1 MKRQGS
7 KAESASEVIW
17 KASMVCLCVCVFKH
31 SNQSECGC
39 LLRRFHRT
47 VSTLGRA
54 RPASLH
60 CTFTFDCSRLKQLA
74 RFWHSTINAVTTH
87 SSSTFSSTRKR
98 EAKWTR
104 AEAAFHLSAA
114 SQSRWRE
121 KRVSVIEKWH
131 RRGHLHSNPSSFTF
145 CCSKASQTICSWW
158 AKSEPVKTRTCL
170 CERARAKDAKSLWH
184 SSR

>member
-17 KASMVCLCVCVFKH
+17 KASMVCVCVFKH

-60 CTFTFDCSRLKQLA
+60 CTFMFDCSRLKQLA

-104 AEAAFHLSAA
+104 AEAALRF
-114 SQSRWRE
+114 
-121 KRVSVIEKWH
+121 K
-131 RRGHLHSNPSSFTF
+131 
-145 CCSKASQTICSWW
+145 CCL
-158 AKSEPVKTRTCL
+158 P
-170 CERARAKDAKSLWH
+170 KSLKGEKSLSH
-184 SSR
+184 RKVAPTRPSALQPLILHLLLF